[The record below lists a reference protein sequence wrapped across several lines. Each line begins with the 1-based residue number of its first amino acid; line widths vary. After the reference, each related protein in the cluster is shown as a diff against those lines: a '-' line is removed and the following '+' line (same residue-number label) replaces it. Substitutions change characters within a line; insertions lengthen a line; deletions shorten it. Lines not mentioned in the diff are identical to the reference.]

1 MTHSFMNYTR
11 DIDFWTMFTIT
22 LSNEEITKIK
32 VVDLD
37 ELYNFGIHH
46 FFSWNHLMVENLI
59 RTYHFFLNL
68 KIWIAQT
75 LLNEKNDQINTV
87 TW

>member
-1 MTHSFMNYTR
+1 
-11 DIDFWTMFTIT
+11 MFTIT
-22 LSNEEITKIK
+22 LIDEYMTKIK

-46 FFSWNHLMVENLI
+46 FFGWNHLMVENLV
-59 RTYHFFLNL
+59 RTCYFLNM

-75 LLNEKNDQINTV
+75 LTNEKNDQINTV